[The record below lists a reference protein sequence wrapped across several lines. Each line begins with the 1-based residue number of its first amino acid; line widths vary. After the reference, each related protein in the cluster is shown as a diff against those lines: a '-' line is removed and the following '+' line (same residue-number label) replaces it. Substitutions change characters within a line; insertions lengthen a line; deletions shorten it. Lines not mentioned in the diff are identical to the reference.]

1 MLGQNVRR
9 WLVVDW
15 RPLSTTA
22 LQAYR
27 ERRVGIWWTARWCA
41 APDVLA
47 SSREASLFR
56 LKLPE
61 AHPELIDLS
70 TNLVGASGRADALEV
85 KPDRRQRGCPASR
98 ENRRCGAPPLAPALP
113 ERCLLNSSLSKTI
126 APGLRLGCVARPAA
140 WLSRVDREPRR
151 PSWALSRLCL
161 RFACE
166 WIEDGTAACRL
177 AWQPE
182 QVTQRWRLA
191 QKLLGSHQQPPRRIC
206 G

>member
-1 MLGQNVRR
+1 M
-9 WLVVDW
+9 VVDW

-27 ERRVGIWWTARWCA
+27 ERRVGFWWTARWCA

-70 TNLVGASGRADALEV
+70 TNLVGASGRADALDVE
-85 KPDRRQRGCPASR
+85 PDRRQRGCPASR
-98 ENRRCGAPPLAPALP
+98 DNRRCGAPPLAPALP

-126 APGLRLGCVARPAA
+126 APGLRLRRVCGWAVLPGLQHGCRASTASPGDPAGPCRRCVCGSPVNGSKTA
-140 WLSRVDREPRR
+140 PRRAGWPGSLSR
-151 PSWALSRLCL
+151 
-161 RFACE
+161 
-166 WIEDGTAACRL
+166 
-177 AWQPE
+177 
-182 QVTQRWRLA
+182 
-191 QKLLGSHQQPPRRIC
+191 
-206 G
+206 